1 MKIIENIFDK
11 CFVIEP
17 GGRKDSRGEMEV
29 LYDNRELKDLLGG
42 FKISEQ
48 RIYKMPSKHT
58 FFGIHYQKSG
68 RGKLISVVQGKALD
82 YIVDL
87 RPDSE
92 TYKSYKMIELDEDNP
107 RIVFVAS
114 GFGHA
119 FLSLTD
125 NTIQSFAVDG
135 SSSKDGAGIVSY
147 KDPSINLKLPCEDL
161 IISDYDLNAA
171 LLNP

>member
-1 MKIIENIFDK
+1 MKIIETVFDK

-17 GGRKDSRGEMEV
+17 GVREDLRGKMEV

-42 FKISEQ
+42 FEISEQ
-48 RIYKMPSKHT
+48 RIYRMPCKHT
-58 FFGIHYQKSG
+58 FFGIHSQIIG

-92 TYKSYKMIELDEDNP
+92 TYKAYKMIELDADIP
-107 RIVFVAS
+107 RLVFIAT
-114 GFGHA
+114 GFGHG

-135 SSSKDGAGIVSY
+135 SSSKGGAPVVSY
-147 KDPSINLKLPCEDL
+147 RDPSINLKLPCVDL
-161 IISDYDLNAA
+161 ILSDYDMNAA
-171 LLNP
+171 PLNP

>member
-1 MKIIENIFDK
+1 
-11 CFVIEP
+11 
-17 GGRKDSRGEMEV
+17 
-29 LYDNRELKDLLGG
+29 
-42 FKISEQ
+42 
-48 RIYKMPSKHT
+48 
-58 FFGIHYQKSG
+58 
-68 RGKLISVVQGKALD
+68 
-82 YIVDL
+82 
-87 RPDSE
+87 
-92 TYKSYKMIELDEDNP
+92 MIELDEDNP

-147 KDPSINLKLPCEDL
+147 KDLSISLKLPCEDL

-171 LLNP
+171 PLNP